1 MILKP
6 NGEVIASDVEFA
18 EGIISQ
24 SRGLMFR
31 KRIAEKYALVFILPT
46 PKSVSVHMLF
56 VFFPIDVLFLDTNQ
70 KILRATRLKSWTGL
84 TKSPKNTK
92 YIIEMSAGSIERYGL
107 IKGEWIK
114 IDRR

>member
-6 NGEVIASDVEFA
+6 NGKVIASDVEFA

-31 KRIAEKYALVFILPT
+31 KGIAERYALVFILPT

-56 VFFPIDVLFLDTNQ
+56 VFFSIDVLFLDANK
-70 KILRATRLKSWTGL
+70 KILATTRLKSWTGL
-84 TKSPKNTK
+84 ARSPIKTK
-92 YIIEMSAGSIERYGL
+92 YIIEMSAGSIEHHRL
-107 IKGEWIK
+107 LPGERVK
-114 IDRR
+114 IDIS